1 MTTDVVVCGAGV
13 GGLASAY
20 ALGALGLRVLVVD
33 RQAGPADVPK
43 GEILQ
48 PESVRVL
55 DAFGAL
61 PAVHA
66 GGAVPVARLAI
77 RDPAGRALLN
87 LDYADLAGDYR
98 QILCTGYPNVL
109 DALAGVLGPSVEVRR
124 GLTVTGLLRDDAG
137 RIGGIRAVRDGRPH
151 DIPARLVV
159 AADGLSSRL
168 RADAGLTAR
177 REAYDH
183 RLVAFDLAG
192 VRVDDEVTA
201 YAGDR
206 GLRLVYPLPDGR
218 CRLYVQVQPD
228 ELRGGGDLT
237 GWSTDVLTGTPAL
250 APLADALRAALRT
263 RQILA
268 VHRLRAPKLS
278 TPGLA
283 LVGEAAH
290 AVHPMAAQGMNSSL
304 VDAETLAQRVAAGGG
319 TEPAALDRALR
330 EYHAARLPRLDHTA
344 TVSHNASR
352 MLTTTTGLPR
362 VLGRRMMR
370 HTSANRRLLRITTG
384 NLAGVGVQ
392 RLTTLDRLH
401 QFGLLPDP
409 NAGDRPREPA
419 TEGEPR

>member
-13 GGLASAY
+13 GGLASAH

-33 RQAGPADVPK
+33 RQDGPADVPK

-87 LDYADLAGDYR
+87 LDYADLAGDHR

-109 DALAGVLGPSVEVRR
+109 DALTGVLGPGVEVRR
-124 GLTVTGLLRDDAG
+124 GVTVTGVLRDDTG
-137 RIGGIRAVRDGRPH
+137 RIAGIRAVRDGRPH
-151 DIPARLVV
+151 DIAARLVV

-177 REAYDH
+177 RQAYDH

-206 GLRLVYPLPDGR
+206 GLRLVYPLPGGR
-218 CRLYVQVQPD
+218 CRLYVQVEPD
-228 ELRGGGDLT
+228 ELRGGGDLSD
-237 GWSTDVLTGTPAL
+237 WSAAVLEGTPAL

-268 VHRLRAPKLS
+268 VHRLRAPRLS

-304 VDAETLAQRVAAGGG
+304 VDAETLAQRVAAAG
-319 TEPAALDRALR
+319 TDPTALDRALR

-352 MLTTTTGLPR
+352 MLTTTTGLPQ

-384 NLAGVGVQ
+384 NLAGVGVH
-392 RLTTLDRLH
+392 RLTALDRLH

-409 NAGDRPREPA
+409 RANDRPRQPA
-419 TEGEPR
+419 TESETR